1 MLYFLW
7 CYCSDCFFF
16 FFKQKT
22 AYEMRIS
29 DWSSDVCS
37 SDLSRARHALRWRNL
52 DRRNHRPRI
61 RPLLGDSDDHQQARQ
76 SAVWSMGVKLLAD
89 ADRLDR
95 RSGPC
100 IRHGRTVA
108 HSRHEGA
115 VGLVLLACD
124 PRINR
129 LLRLVVR
136 SVEHVG

>member
-1 MLYFLW
+1 
-7 CYCSDCFFF
+7 
-16 FFKQKT
+16 
-22 AYEMRIS
+22 
-29 DWSSDVCS
+29 
-37 SDLSRARHALRWRNL
+37 
-52 DRRNHRPRI
+52 
-61 RPLLGDSDDHQQARQ
+61 
-76 SAVWSMGVKLLAD
+76 MGVKLLAD

-124 PRINR
+124 PRLNR

-136 SVEHVG
+136 SVEQGGSNNDERLPFPGPFVHGYSVLLPTPSHAVRHTSHRRYSSTTTPIAWKQR